1 MDFEKLK
8 KNVTDRGL
16 AFFHAATAEEAKQHI
31 LEQVQN
37 TTVGIGG
44 SQTVAAL
51 GVYEPLCE
59 NNEVHWHW
67 KDGNTPEV
75 WRAAAEAEVYL
86 SSVNAIAE
94 TGELGNIDGRG
105 NRVAATTYVYG
116 KRVFLIA
123 SAKKVCPD
131 LASAMERARQ
141 VAAPMNVPKLPGNRP
156 CNTTGKCWDCRS
168 PARGCCVMQIIMYR
182 PIDVNKMELVLVDED
197 LGF

>member
-1 MDFEKLK
+1 M
-8 KNVTDRGL
+8 
-16 AFFHAATAEEAKQHI
+16 
-31 LEQVQN
+31 
-37 TTVGIGG
+37 
-44 SQTVAAL
+44 
-51 GVYEPLCE
+51 
-59 NNEVHWHW
+59 
-67 KDGNTPEV
+67 
-75 WRAAAEAEVYL
+75 
-86 SSVNAIAE
+86 NAIAE
-94 TGELGNIDGRG
+94 TGELVNIDGRG

-131 LASAMERARQ
+131 LTSAMDRARQ
-141 VAAPMNVPKLPGNRP
+141 VAAPRNVPKLPGDRP